1 MKQGQFML
9 RVYEMVEAFNRH
21 RKPNDPLVV
30 DDPGH
35 TYCRVR
41 TLPNL
46 VNGSFIVYWWANIQT
61 GNLLPCSKIDPNL
74 PYEQPPGSAPWPYNL
89 ANEDPTI
96 GFNALGVMQRGT
108 ITPML
113 DLTPRLVQS
122 DSCGIQVSKY
132 FSDLHAKIH
141 QDLSA
146 HTGTPLPASNKTLE
160 KSVHDPCSNPD
171 RVYTNYAL
179 EA

>member
-1 MKQGQFML
+1 
-9 RVYEMVEAFNRH
+9 MVDVFNRN
-21 RKPNDPLVV
+21 RKSSDPLVV

-41 TLPNL
+41 TLPNPMD
-46 VNGSFIVYWWANIQT
+46 GSFIVYWWANIQT
-61 GNLLPCSKIDPNL
+61 GNLLPCSKIDPYL
-74 PYEQPPGSAPWPYNL
+74 PYEQPPGWAPWPYNL

-96 GFNALGVMQRGT
+96 GFNALGVMQRNT

-113 DLTPRLVQS
+113 DLTPRLVQP
-122 DSCGIQVSKY
+122 
-132 FSDLHAKIH
+132 LH

-146 HTGTPLPASNKTLE
+146 YTGTPLPASNKTLE